1 MNAPLHT
8 YRGTVQ
14 TGLQTL
20 LDRLLAE
27 GAVTLTLAESETL
40 LRKALR
46 VADVRPLPKAP
57 PAPTISDRALVVLVD
72 RLDGRV
78 ASSGDLGR
86 AVLPASTTTKNCC
99 ARGAGFLNRL
109 VKLGDVEKVEGE
121 GWRVTEAGR
130 ARAAALRTALLS
142 GEALA

>member
-14 TGLQTL
+14 TGLQSL
-20 LDRLLAE
+20 LDRLLTD
-27 GAVTLTLAESETL
+27 GAVTLTLADSETL
-40 LRKALR
+40 LRKAIR

-57 PAPTISDRALVVLVD
+57 PTPTISDRALVVLVD

-109 VKLGDVEKVEGE
+109 GALGDVEKVEGE
-121 GWRVTEAGR
+121 GWRVTAKGR
-130 ARAAALRTALLS
+130 ARATEIRSALQA